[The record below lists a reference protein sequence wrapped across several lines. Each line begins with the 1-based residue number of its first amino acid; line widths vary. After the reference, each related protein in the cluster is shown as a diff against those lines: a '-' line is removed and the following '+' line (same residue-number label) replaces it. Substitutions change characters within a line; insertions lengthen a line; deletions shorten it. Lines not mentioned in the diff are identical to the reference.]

1 MIYAGLSPLILS
13 RCPGRGAVADCAR
26 PDTLEDAHEGLDP
39 IDPGRVSGRD
49 VAGRL
54 RGTPLRGYC
63 RTDPRD
69 RGRGTGR
76 IYVYQLA
83 DGAIAAEP
91 AIVIDGRKVGRSK
104 PGRFFFVDRPAG
116 THTVATATDKK
127 AGKAALDVRVDAG
140 QTRYVRTE
148 VVGGV
153 QALRLEDD
161 ADKAQQDMSGLRYW
175 GAGWRDR
182 EKLRY

>member
-1 MIYAGLSPLILS
+1 MKGWTRLTLAASAAAMLLAG
-13 RCPGRGAVADCAR
+13 CA
-26 PDTLEDAHEGLDP
+26 G
-39 IDPGRVSGRD
+39 
-49 VAGRL
+49 
-54 RGTPLRGYC
+54 
-63 RTDPRD
+63 PRYGD
-69 RGRGTGR
+69 IAAQIPAIEAGTGR

-91 AIVIDGRKVGRSK
+91 AIVVDGRKVGRSK
-104 PGRFFFVDRPAG
+104 PGRFFFIDRPAG

-127 AGKAALDVRVDAG
+127 AGKAALEVRVDAG

-148 VVGGV
+148 VVGGSQV
-153 QALRLEDD
+153 LRLEDD